1 MPVTAFTSRVKN
13 AGKRRDECGDRGVE
27 EKKKLPPPS
36 YIICCTADW
45 CMFVPRWEIF
55 TSEYIFQ
62 WDKHASTSTRTTNT
76 GTFGIRSM
84 RAPRILYTYMPSWS
98 RDTYMNAQK
107 VHVCKKKKKK
117 KRSQQC
123 KRADENK
130 KSCSQTA
137 LSFNQWEVQNYACKK
152 TEMLKS
158 KITLCNI
165 PGH

>member
-1 MPVTAFTSRVKN
+1 MPVTAFTSSVKN
-13 AGKRRDECGDRGVE
+13 AGKRRDECGDRGVA

-36 YIICCTADW
+36 CIICCTADW

-98 RDTYMNAQK
+98 RDTYMNPQK
-107 VHVCKKKKKK
+107 VHVCKKKK
-117 KRSQQC
+117 RPQQC

-130 KSCSQTA
+130 KKAAHKQLC
-137 LSFNQWEVQNYACKK
+137 LSINERCRIMHAKK
-152 TEMLKS
+152 QKR
-158 KITLCNI
+158 
-165 PGH
+165 